1 MTLKVI
7 DVLQTLD
14 LDARSFL
21 NNNGSEIKTDEQE
34 AIVVDFIN
42 YIGSIFCVDYCMYT
56 EDLKNIVDYQD
67 KFNELDVVEKEKMI
81 GSLKSRI
88 EKYSSTST
96 NSIIRNKHMNNTNGI
111 LEVTNVEIEE
121 FLLEFLKYMN

>member
-14 LDARSFL
+14 LNARLFL
-21 NNNGSEIKTDEQE
+21 NNNVSEIKKDEQE
-34 AIVVDFIN
+34 AIAVDFIN
-42 YIGSIFCVDYCMYT
+42 YIGSIFCVDYGMYT

-67 KFNELDVVEKEKMI
+67 KFNELSVAEKEKMI

-88 EKYSSTST
+88 EKYSPTAT

-111 LEVTNVEIEE
+111 LEVTNVEIEN
-121 FLLEFLKYMN
+121 FLLEFLNYIN